1 MRILLILI
9 ILFVFNPIIFAQ
21 KNVEIH
27 LIDNN
32 QEPISYASIM
42 LVANKSFAIQSD
54 SIGFC
59 QLQLLVN
66 VNYKINISAVG
77 YNKKQLDFSIT
88 KDTSIQIVLENNE
101 ILQEVTIEENKFLKS
116 SASNNNGVITITK
129 NTLDVLPNIGGEK
142 DIIKAI
148 QLLPGVQSGNEGTRG
163 IFIRGGSPDQTLI
176 LLDHTPIYNATHL
189 YGFMS
194 VFNGESI
201 EDVQVYKNQYPARFG
216 GRLGAVVDIRSN
228 YGNKNKIKGAATIG
242 LLSSRINLEGPLG
255 KNKKTTFNLSL
266 RGAYVGLYAAPISTM
281 QFKKAGYDGTIS
293 YNFYDINFALSHRFS
308 DKDVLFVSTFYSQ
321 DLFKFNRDKTQNL
334 DIIHRISEYHYS
346 NKVNWRNNTFN
357 IQWCHEYNARFTN
370 KLMFYISNYSL
381 NNKFEETSREVVY
394 DTSILENNK
403 VFNNQNSI
411 SDYSIINEWNYTNG
425 NNHFKVGLQV
435 TYRPYQIG
443 KGNFYR
449 FVTDKRNLDTTYT
462 NTLNKTLENT
472 IYIEDEY
479 KLADKININL
489 GFHIV
494 HYLHRSSNFFS
505 FQPRMSL
512 LYTPVKN
519 VSIRASFITSTQNIH
534 LLTSGSAIVLTDLW
548 VPATQNLKPE
558 NAWQVSGGIQF
569 DFFRQFQI
577 SVDAYYRKM
586 NNVIEFK
593 NGVNK
598 VLIGDSWE
606 KQIIGGGNGQAYGAE
621 FYFSKTKGKFTAWMK
636 YNLGWTY
643 RQFEEL
649 NDGKKYFYKYDR
661 RHDFSIAMAYKINQ
675 HFDLSLTWV
684 YASGNWM
691 SLWKSKYASQY
702 SVDYYEFDNAS
713 NQTPYIVSNKERN
726 NYRLPAYHHLDIG
739 FNYTKI
745 GKKNTHIVNV
755 SIYNL
760 YNNFNV
766 FDVFNDRRY
775 DKNGNEYFV
784 TKALTLFPIIPSI
797 SYTIKF

>member
-1 MRILLILI
+1 MQVHI
-9 ILFVFNPIIFAQ
+9 IDQHKEVVPYAIVQVAATKNNYAQ
-21 KNVEIH
+21 
-27 LIDNN
+27 
-32 QEPISYASIM
+32 A
-42 LVANKSFAIQSD
+42 D
-54 SIGFC
+54 SNGFC
-59 QLQLLVN
+59 ELKLFPN
-66 VNYKINISAVG
+66 EIYKINISAVG
-77 YNKKQLDFSIT
+77 YNKKQVEIFIT
-88 KDTSIQIVLENNE
+88 QDTAIQFVLENNE
-101 ILQEVTIEENKFLKS
+101 TLQEVTISENKFLKS
-116 SASNNNGVITITK
+116 SASNNDGVITISK
-129 NTLDVLPNIGGEK
+129 NTLDALPNIGGEK

-201 EDVQVYKNQYPARFG
+201 DDVQVYKNNYPARFG

-228 YGNKNKIKGAATIG
+228 YGNKNKIKGSATIG
-242 LLSSRINLEGPLG
+242 LLSSRINVEGPIG
-255 KNKKTTFNLSL
+255 KNKNTTFNLSL

-293 YNFYDINFALSHRFS
+293 YNFYDINFAMRHRFS
-308 DKDVLFVSTFYSQ
+308 DKDILYVSTFYSQ
-321 DLFKFNRDKTQNL
+321 DLFKFNRDKSIYLSFINRL
-334 DIIHRISEYHYS
+334 SEYHYS

-357 IQWCHEYNARFTN
+357 IQWLHEYTSRFTN

-381 NNKFEETSREVVY
+381 NNKFEETSRDITN
-394 DTSILENNK
+394 DTNKIENNK

-411 SDYSIINEWNYTNG
+411 TDYSIINEWNYANG
-425 NNHFKVGLQV
+425 NNHFKLGLQI

-449 FVTDKRNLDTTYT
+449 FVTDKRNIDTTYT

-479 KLADKININL
+479 TLVDKLNINF

-519 VSIRASFITSTQNIH
+519 ISLRASFITSTQNIH

-569 DFFRQFQI
+569 DFWKQFQFSI
-577 SVDAYYRKM
+577 DAYYKKM

-606 KQIIGGGNGQAYGAE
+606 KQIIGGGKGEAYGAE
-621 FYFSKTKGKFTAWMK
+621 FYFSKTKGKFTTWMK

-643 RQFEEL
+643 RQFDEL
-649 NDGKKYFYKYDR
+649 NDGEKYFYKYDR
-661 RHDFSIAMAYKINQ
+661 RHDFSIAMAYKINK

-702 SVDYYEFDNAS
+702 SVDFYALDNFS

-766 FDVFNDRRY
+766 FDVFNDRRF
-775 DKNGNEYFV
+775 DKKGNEYFV